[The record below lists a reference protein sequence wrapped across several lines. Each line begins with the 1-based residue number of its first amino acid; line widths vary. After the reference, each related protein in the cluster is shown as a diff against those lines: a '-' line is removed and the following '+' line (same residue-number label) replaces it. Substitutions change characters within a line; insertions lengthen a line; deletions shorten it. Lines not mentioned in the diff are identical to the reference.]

1 MIVPLIILH
10 VTKQKREIKK
20 SAFLYYFKKAHLKET
35 LIFIPIIKET
45 ILKHVKVWNNNSFIF
60 VWHNKYGMSRFEAT
74 WLEYNCV
81 LMALCSDIEIASK
94 NRHQKLFNILPQA

>member
-20 SAFLYYFKKAHLKET
+20 SAFLYSFEKAHLKET
-35 LIFIPIIKET
+35 WIFIPIIKET
-45 ILKHVKVWNNNSFIF
+45 ILKVWNNKSFIF